1 VVQLIVGLLLGAIL
15 APIMGRVVSGGLLGL
30 SPDDPVI
37 YSLVFVLLVVA
48 SLLASYFPARRA
60 LKVQP
65 ATALRC
71 E

>member
-1 VVQLIVGLLLGAIL
+1 
-15 APIMGRVVSGGLLGL
+15 
-30 SPDDPVI
+30 
-37 YSLVFVLLVVA
+37 VFGLLVVA